1 MISIE
6 AMLETPERTG
16 DSPADSGSESVN
28 APLIG
33 VQRRLIVTEYVKR
46 FHDDVYRFAYRL
58 TGDGDWSEDIV
69 QATFL
74 KAFERLGQ
82 LKDSNKAKSWL
93 LAIARTTF
101 LGDLRKRR
109 AWVFTD
115 AELDGTQLPNPDLDS
130 SIDSARLQNALLEMP
145 EQFRIVVV
153 MHYLQQESYRE
164 IAEQLEIPMGTVMSR
179 LSRAKK
185 MLKNKLIAL
194 EKQNDQ

>member
-1 MISIE
+1 MTSIE
-6 AMLETPERTG
+6 AMLETPKRTG
-16 DSPADSGSESVN
+16 NPPSDSGSESVN
-28 APLIG
+28 VSLDG
-33 VQRRLIVTEYVKR
+33 VQRQRIVTEYVER
-46 FHDDVYRFAYRL
+46 FHDDIYRFAYRL
-58 TGDGDWSEDIV
+58 TGDSDWSDDIV
-69 QATFL
+69 QSTFL
-74 KAFERLGQ
+74 KAFERLEQ
-82 LKDSNKAKSWL
+82 LKDAQKAKSWL

-115 AELDGTQLPNPDLDS
+115 AELDGAQLPNANLDPS
-130 SIDSARLQNALLEMP
+130 VDTARLQNALLEMP

-185 MLKNKLIAL
+185 MLKSKLIAL
-194 EKQNDQ
+194 KKQNDQ

>member
-1 MISIE
+1 
-6 AMLETPERTG
+6 
-16 DSPADSGSESVN
+16 
-28 APLIG
+28 
-33 VQRRLIVTEYVKR
+33 
-46 FHDDVYRFAYRL
+46 
-58 TGDGDWSEDIV
+58 
-69 QATFL
+69 
-74 KAFERLGQ
+74 
-82 LKDSNKAKSWL
+82 L

-185 MLKNKLIAL
+185 MLKNKLTAL
-194 EKQNDQ
+194 AKQNDQ